1 MEIVLDRLERNLS
14 IINSKRKSYIEVE
27 QRKSNGK
34 ELTTTQKCDLTYQLA
49 MELITWI
56 INTDDLLFKNVETY
70 KNIKKQDKKY
80 SQTMFGIRHA
90 FNLFK
95 HNMNILSVEEIRHTL
110 LFKNEDNNYYLEN
123 TVWLNVDNL
132 EIEPEQ
138 INARKA
144 YQETIEG
151 RSLFETFNYIV
162 WELSKY
168 SRNIFNEYKDIQN

>member
-1 MEIVLDRLERNLS
+1 MEIVLNRLERNLS

-27 QRKSNGK
+27 QRKSNGE
-34 ELTTTQKCDLTYQLA
+34 ELTTSRKRDLTYQLA

-56 INTDDLLFKNVETY
+56 TNTDDLLFKNVETY

-80 SQTMFGIRHA
+80 NQTMFGIRHA

-95 HNMNILSVEEIRHTL
+95 HNMNILSVEKTNHTL
-110 LFKNEDNNYYLEN
+110 LFETEDNSYYLEN
-123 TVWLNVDNL
+123 TIWLNVDNI
-132 EIEPEQ
+132 EIEPEH

-144 YQETIEG
+144 YKKTLEG
-151 RSLFETFNYIV
+151 RTLFETFNYIV

-168 SRNIFNEYKDIQN
+168 SRNILNEYKSN